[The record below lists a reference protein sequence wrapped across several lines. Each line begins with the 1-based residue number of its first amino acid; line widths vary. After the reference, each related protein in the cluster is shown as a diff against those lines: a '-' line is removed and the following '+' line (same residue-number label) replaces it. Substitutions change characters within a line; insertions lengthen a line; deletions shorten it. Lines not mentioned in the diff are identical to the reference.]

1 MDGYKKILSIIG
13 ITIGVLLSFYLLNL
27 LNTTYPHNI
36 INRIINGIH
45 IVLVPVLIALMITYL
60 MNPFTIRMIKHK
72 VPKWLAVVITMI
84 ISIGL
89 LAGLIIFIIV
99 FMVEEGSNIYQSIV
113 TSDIVNVIQVWAYDN
128 SLNDIYDYVY
138 DTVINYDF
146 TLLVGSIGS
155 LALAVFQGIT
165 TIVLVPI
172 FLWFFLNEKDR
183 IFSAIN
189 KVLPNKWQ
197 GHFEYIGSES
207 NQAVVA
213 YFKSKLI
220 SMVLLFVVF
229 FGVFFALGIPI
240 GYAIFFAVVL
250 AAFDLVP
257 YLGPVLGLL
266 LPIIFFFSEGSVTIL
281 WIESLTMNAFW
292 GTIVLLVI
300 NVVIQFVQ
308 NNIIIPKLA
317 GEAMN
322 INPLL
327 ILVSMLFFGN
337 ILGVWGII
345 FAIPLCGIGV
355 ILVDYLKT
363 ENKKEKQSS
372 KKNPVID
379 KK

>member
-1 MDGYKKILSIIG
+1 MNGYKKTLSIIG
-13 ITIGVLLSFYLLNL
+13 IVIGVLLSFYLLNL
-27 LNTTYPHNI
+27 LNATYPQNI
-36 INRIINGIH
+36 ISRIINGIH

-60 MNPFTIRMIKHK
+60 MNPFTIRMINHK
-72 VPKWLAVVITMI
+72 VPKWLAVVITMV

-89 LAGLIIFIIV
+89 IVGLIVFIIA
-99 FMVEEGSNIYQSIV
+99 FMIEEGANIYESIMTSNIIS
-113 TSDIVNVIQVWAYDN
+113 VIETWANQNNLD
-128 SLNDIYDYVY
+128 SVYDYVY
-138 DTVINYDF
+138 QTIYNYDY
-146 TLLVGSIGS
+146 TLLVGSFGNIII
-155 LALAVFQGIT
+155 AVFQGIT

-183 IFSAIN
+183 IFTALN
-189 KVLPNKWQ
+189 KMLPNKWQ
-197 GHFEYIGSES
+197 GHFEYIGAES

-220 SMVLLFVVF
+220 SMLLLFIVF
-229 FGVFFALGIPI
+229 SGIFICFNIPI
-240 GYAIFFAVVL
+240 GYAIFFAFVL

-257 YLGPVLGLL
+257 YLGPILGLL
-266 LPIIFFFSEGSVTIL
+266 LPIVYFFSEGSVRLL
-281 WIESLTMNAFW
+281 WIDSFTVNAFW
-292 GTIVLLVI
+292 ASLILLI
-300 NVVIQFVQ
+300 LNMVIQFVQ
-308 NNIIIPKLA
+308 NNIVIPKLA

-327 ILVSMLFFGN
+327 ILVAMLFFGS

-372 KKNPVID
+372 KKNPVIE